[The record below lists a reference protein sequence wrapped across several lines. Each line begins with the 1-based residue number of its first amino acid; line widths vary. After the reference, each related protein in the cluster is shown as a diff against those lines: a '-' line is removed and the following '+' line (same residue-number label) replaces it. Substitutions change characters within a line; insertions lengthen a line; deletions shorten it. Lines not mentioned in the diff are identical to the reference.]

1 MCKHG
6 VFNIQMFFH
15 GHNAICFEISNKTFL
30 ASWVLNKDN
39 QIDYLIVTNYAPH
52 NLSIDE
58 VYRFPII
65 HAKNA
70 YKGGGIQMFPKL
82 HFGM

>member
-1 MCKHG
+1 ML
-6 VFNIQMFFH
+6 
-15 GHNAICFEISNKTFL
+15 S
-30 ASWVLNKDN
+30 KDN

-65 HAKNA
+65 HAKKAHIREVEFKCFQNFTLA
-70 YKGGGIQMFPKL
+70 CKGFKL
-82 HFGM
+82 FFLAIDPSRWKHNKRSQLTQG